1 VFLASSGGKDTV
13 FVLTN
18 NVFTVT
24 NSGLSGDT
32 VGAGTIAL
40 NTYAYLWDFRGNAM
54 AGNDQYAAQYPA
66 GNYFP
71 PSLSAVPSGL
81 GADLLLLNQAL
92 SGVFP

>member
-1 VFLASSGGKDTV
+1 M
-13 FVLTN
+13 TN

-40 NTYAYLWDFRGNAM
+40 NTYTYLWDFRGNAM
-54 AGNDQYAAQYPA
+54 AGNDQYAAQYPP

-71 PSLSAVPSGL
+71 PSLSSVPSGL